1 MIYGNPDI
9 EIMILWLNN
18 HENVYFTV
26 YFNVKTWNVEFVFHS
41 KMYTKNRTSEGA
53 RGIIF

>member
-1 MIYGNPDI
+1 MKYGNPEF

-18 HENVYFTV
+18 HENLHFNIYFH
-26 YFNVKTWNVEFVFHS
+26 VKAWNVEVVFHS
-41 KMYTKNRTSEGA
+41 KMYTKICISEGA

>member
-1 MIYGNPDI
+1 MKYGNPEF

-18 HENVYFTV
+18 DENLHFNIYFH
-26 YFNVKTWNVEFVFHS
+26 VKAWNVEVVFHS
-41 KMYTKNRTSEGA
+41 KMYTKICISEMA